1 MIIARKNKSKYI
13 SIYFI
18 INSDSSSTGL
28 DIPFAN
34 CYNIKLIVLSFQYM
48 YLVAV
53 HVVHL
58 VMSRSTNDVHTDK
71 KYDICGFTVSQS
83 SKENFKTEWIN
94 SDSLIAKFKLEIYDR
109 NMKPMIYSKANETF
123 LPLEWSV
130 TLGHEAKGNLYTS
143 WMIDNWLYSF
153 GLLDARTLTNI
164 TIQLISTSSS
174 CQIILGENE
183 TVQSITTALHTLPVK
198 TWREYD
204 KKRKTIKTYWCFYS
218 AYPRITESAWYTAK
232 IYFGFAIRMF
242 GYRCCYKTRT
252 ELFECT
258 DENGSRLNQYQL
270 MPYYVGMVFFCFF
283 PIMLMKCS
291 ARSMKS
297 GSKIRTT
304 KQTSYQSLD
313 LDDEYLYLQ
322 KRSPVSVA
330 SLFLGI
336 CGLGFKHPVAATRIR
351 RIIFVLGLPL
361 FVYLEILMYYI
372 GWPELA
378 PALVKNKIPF
388 GFTSILGGLSES
400 RSLFLPMFGGPFIA
414 LFLYFVAGI
423 ALLVIPV
430 DHGSHIEM
438 GLPSDNGAYSSL
450 LSINVATIEKLSS
463 KRCLNRIGYHKIYC
477 VLRSNVFMLINPKFW
492 SFTICYQI
500 MRFQRSFSFFNDQ
513 CNFPIWPICIV
524 LLPLYIIV
532 CFVEFSLVII
542 YYGLPIISFL
552 FICVRGYTLSLH
564 RYFTQKHCVLT
575 AIFMFITTILYLY
588 YLFMCCII
596 ILASFTFLTCIIFF
610 VYLSVVIFPNYSFTF
625 VYSFFMLLF
634 FVYRIGSE
642 IEHDYSQLL
651 HKTIKAAKYIG
662 ETREDVN
669 YAMTES
675 GSEFV
680 NIEMLSKDP
689 KERRVRER
697 RQLPGIPKKLFEFV
711 SRKYRPLHICIF
723 LSVLQIALMSFL
735 ISASIVFVS
744 QYVRPMRTDES
755 GEILHVLSVLLITI
769 LPNLIHSFFT
779 EKINPKVRKLKIRQT
794 VIEFYQLEL

>member
-1 MIIARKNKSKYI
+1 MKYT
-13 SIYFI
+13 Y
-18 INSDSSSTGL
+18 L
-28 DIPFAN
+28 FA
-34 CYNIKLIVLSFQYM
+34 I
-48 YLVAV
+48 
-53 HVVHL
+53 VHL
-58 VMSRSTNDVHTDK
+58 VISRSTNDVHTNLDK
-71 KYDICGFTVSQS
+71 MNDVCEFTVSKS

-94 SDSLIAKFKLEIYDR
+94 SDSLIAKFTFEIYDR
-109 NMKPMIYSKANETF
+109 NMKPMKYSKSNETF

-153 GLLDARTLTNI
+153 GLLDARTLTDI
-164 TIQLISTSSS
+164 TIQLLSTSPS
-174 CQIILGENE
+174 CQIKFGENE
-183 TVQSITTALHTLPVK
+183 TVQSITTALHTLSVK
-198 TWREYD
+198 TWREHD
-204 KKRKTIKTYWCFYS
+204 KKMKNIRTYWCFYS
-218 AYPRITESAWYTAK
+218 AYPRITDSAWYTAK

-258 DENGSRLNQYQL
+258 DENDSRLNQYQL

-297 GSKIRTT
+297 GSKIRTA
-304 KQTSYQSLD
+304 KQKSYQSFD
-313 LDDEYLYLQ
+313 FDDKYIYLQ

-351 RIIFVLGLPL
+351 RIVFVLGLPL

-388 GFTSILGGLSES
+388 GFSSILGGLSES

-423 ALLVIPV
+423 VLLVIPV

-438 GLPSDNGAYSSL
+438 GLPSDNGEYSSL
-450 LSINVATIEKLSS
+450 LSMNVATIEKLSS
-463 KRCLNRIGYHKIYC
+463 KCCLNRTGYHKIYC

-492 SFTICYQI
+492 SFVIGYQI
-500 MRFQRSFSFFNDQ
+500 MRYQRSLSFFNDQ
-513 CNFPIWPICIV
+513 CNFPIVVLPICIF
-524 LLPLYIIV
+524 LLPLYILL
-532 CFVEFSLVII
+532 CFIELCLVII
-542 YYGLPIISFL
+542 YYGLPMISFL

-588 YLFMCCII
+588 FLFMCCII
-596 ILASFTFLTCIIFF
+596 ILASFTFLTCIVFF

-642 IEHDYSQLL
+642 IEHDYFELL
-651 HKTIKAAKYIG
+651 LKTIKAVKYIG

-669 YAMTES
+669 YVVTEP
-675 GSEFV
+675 GTELV
-680 NIEMLSKDP
+680 NIEMLSTDN
-689 KERRVRER
+689 EGRRVRER

-711 SRKYRPLHICIF
+711 TRKHRPLHICIF

-755 GEILHVLSVLLITI
+755 SEILHVLSVLLITI

>member
-1 MIIARKNKSKYI
+1 MK
-13 SIYFI
+13 
-18 INSDSSSTGL
+18 
-28 DIPFAN
+28 
-34 CYNIKLIVLSFQYM
+34 YM

-58 VMSRSTNDVHTDK
+58 VMSRSTNDVQTDK
-71 KYDICGFTVSQS
+71 KYDVCGFTVSQS

-130 TLGHEAKGNLYTS
+130 TLGHESKGNLYTS

-174 CQIILGENE
+174 CQIIFGENE

-297 GSKIRTT
+297 GSKIRTA

-351 RIIFVLGLPL
+351 RIVFVLGLPL

-423 ALLVIPV
+423 VLLVIPV

-463 KRCLNRIGYHKIYC
+463 KRCLNRIDKEYNNHETH
-477 VLRSNVFMLINPKFW
+477 L
-492 SFTICYQI
+492 
-500 MRFQRSFSFFNDQ
+500 FNTQLSSDQ
-513 CNFPIWPICIV
+513 V
-524 LLPLYIIV
+524 AD
-532 CFVEFSLVII
+532 
-542 YYGLPIISFL
+542 YYDRWAENGRYDEEIKN
-552 FICVRGYTLSLH
+552 TL
-564 RYFTQKHCVLT
+564 KAPEIT
-575 AIFMFITTILYLY
+575 AKTTITLYDQSVRPSIEILDIGAGTGLVAEMLRKSGFQKIDALDPSKGMLEKAKEKNLY
-588 YLFMCCII
+588 RNYVCEL
-596 ILASFTFLTCIIFF
+596 LTKETFKNANGGH
-610 VYLSVVIFPNYSFTF
+610 VVIAMRDEWEAPGYSD
-625 VYSFFMLLF
+625 S
-634 FVYRIGSE
+634 I
-642 IEHDYSQLL
+642 
-651 HKTIKAAKYIG
+651 KT
-662 ETREDVN
+662 R
-669 YAMTES
+669 M
-675 GSEFV
+675 
-680 NIEMLSKDP
+680 
-689 KERRVRER
+689 
-697 RQLPGIPKKLFEFV
+697 RQLIDDGKWVKTHEELYNHYFDKAGV
-711 SRKYRPLHICIF
+711 VY
-723 LSVLQIALMSFL
+723 
-735 ISASIVFVS
+735 VFQVA
-744 QYVRPMRTDES
+744 
-755 GEILHVLSVLLITI
+755 
-769 LPNLIHSFFT
+769 
-779 EKINPKVRKLKIRQT
+779 
-794 VIEFYQLEL
+794 